1 MLQSPSRQS
10 VGTVRDIMTTPVY
23 SINMDASIRD
33 AKALFDKRRFHHAVV
48 LQRKQVVGVLSD
60 RDVLKVISPFIGN
73 RMMQR
78 SQDLSTLKQRI
89 HQIMSR
95 TLVTID
101 PDATVAE
108 AARKMLTERV
118 SCLPVVDEDMH
129 LVGILT
135 IRDFLSWAAGA
146 AEA

>member
-23 SINMDASIRD
+23 SINMDASIRE
-33 AKALFDKRRFHHAVV
+33 AKALFDKRRFHHTVV

-78 SQDLSTLKQRI
+78 SQDLNTLKQRI
-89 HQIMSR
+89 HQIMTR

-129 LVGILT
+129 AVGILT
-135 IRDFLSWAAGA
+135 IRDFLPWAAGA

>member
-23 SINMDASIRD
+23 SINMDASIRE
-33 AKALFDKRRFHHAVV
+33 AKVLFDKKRFHHAIV
-48 LQRKQVVGVLSD
+48 LQRKRVVGVLSD

-89 HQIMSR
+89 HQIMTR
-95 TLVTID
+95 APVTIN

-108 AARKMLTERV
+108 AAQKMLTERV

-129 LVGILT
+129 PVGIVT
-135 IRDFLSWAAGA
+135 IRDFLPWAAGA
-146 AEA
+146 TRA

>member
-1 MLQSPSRQS
+1 M
-10 VGTVRDIMTTPVY
+10 
-23 SINMDASIRD
+23 
-33 AKALFDKRRFHHAVV
+33 
-48 LQRKQVVGVLSD
+48 
-60 RDVLKVISPFIGN
+60 GN
-73 RMMQR
+73 SGGKFGGHNTYL

-89 HQIMSR
+89 QQIMTR

-118 SCLPVVDEDMH
+118 SCLPVVDEDIH
-129 LVGILT
+129 SVGILT
-135 IRDFLSWAAGA
+135 IRDFLPWTAGA

>member
-10 VGTVRDIMTTPVY
+10 AAMVRDIMTTPVY
-23 SINMDASIRD
+23 SINMDASVRD

-48 LQRKQVVGVLSD
+48 LHRKRVVGVLSD
-60 RDVLKVISPFIGN
+60 RDVLKVVSPFIGN

-89 HQIMSR
+89 HQIMTR

-118 SCLPVVDEDMH
+118 SCLPVVHDDM
-129 LVGILT
+129 LAIGILT
-135 IRDFLSWAAGA
+135 IRDFLPWAAGA
-146 AEA
+146 PEA